1 MDNFTRTYSVLLGVI
16 VLALVVI
23 GVRSSWQ
30 PGVDSMNAMLE
41 ADPLVAAYPYQ
52 FRVVAFSDGVA
63 TMRTPRS
70 FDIPAYRF
78 LQVIYPNLNGLRED
92 DPQMIAAQQALVDAQ
107 KRSMDLIEA
116 LPEVDSVHW
125 ELDVRWLADHGI
137 ANPTPF

>member
-16 VLALVVI
+16 GLALVVI

-30 PGVDSMNAMLE
+30 PGVDDMNAVLE
-41 ADPLVAAYPYQ
+41 ADPVVSNYPYQ
-52 FRVVAFSDGVA
+52 FRVVSFSDGVA
-63 TMRTPRS
+63 TMLTPRS

-92 DPQMIAAQQALVDAQ
+92 DPKMIAAQKALVDAQ

-125 ELDVRWLADHGI
+125 VLDVRWLADHGI